1 MTTAAELETWVREEL
16 SLDEAQTV
24 EIREMP
30 GTDPR
35 CSPIVTVVAIG
46 GAAGTVAAG
55 GAGGTVAT
63 GGAADTVAV
72 GAPAGAEAY
81 SFHIERPLD
90 ELVRMDLVAALA
102 FGGGH

>member
-16 SLDEAQTV
+16 SLDDAQLV
-24 EIREMP
+24 EIKEMP

-46 GAAGTVAAG
+46 SPAGTVAGRAAAG
-55 GAGGTVAT
+55 V
-63 GGAADTVAV
+63 
-72 GAPAGAEAY
+72 EAY
-81 SFHIERPLD
+81 AFHIERPLD
-90 ELVRMDLVAALA
+90 ELVRMDLVAALD